1 MKLLV
6 DIGNSRVT
14 WTLAHDATLEPPR
27 RCAHGDCAE
36 DWTALDPENTVVYAC
51 SVTSP
56 ALTQCVSHALG
67 ALPVIWAATGATFA
81 GLVNGYDRPA
91 EMGVDR
97 WLALIGA
104 RWRFPGRAV
113 VVVDAGTAVT
123 LDAATGDGE
132 HLGGAILA
140 GYHTQRAALAGV
152 ATALGVADGA
162 AHLPARNTA
171 DALTAGTLYGL
182 AGAIDRVAGELQPND
197 TRPVRILT
205 GGDAERL
212 QPLLSADWVVDSL
225 VTLRGLW
232 CFGESACAGLP

>member
-1 MKLLV
+1 MKLLL
-6 DIGNSRVT
+6 DIGNTRVT
-14 WTLAHDATLEPPR
+14 WTLAHGQTLEPPR
-27 RCAHGDCAE
+27 RCAHDDCAE
-36 DWTALDPENTVVYAC
+36 AWAALDISNTVVYAC
-51 SVTSP
+51 SVASP
-56 ALTQCVSHALG
+56 ALTQSVTDALG
-67 ALPVIWAATGATFA
+67 ALPVTWAATGATFD
-81 GLVNGYDRPA
+81 GLVNGYHRPA

-104 RWRFPGRAV
+104 RWRFPRRAL

-123 LDAATGDGE
+123 LDAVSSNGE

-140 GYHTQRAALAGV
+140 GYRTQRAALASV
-152 ATALGVADGA
+152 APALAIADGA
-162 AHLPARNTA
+162 AQLPARNTA
-171 DALTAGTLYGL
+171 GALTAGTLYGL

-197 TRPVRILT
+197 NGPVRILT

-212 QPLLSADWVVDSL
+212 APLLSADWVVDPL